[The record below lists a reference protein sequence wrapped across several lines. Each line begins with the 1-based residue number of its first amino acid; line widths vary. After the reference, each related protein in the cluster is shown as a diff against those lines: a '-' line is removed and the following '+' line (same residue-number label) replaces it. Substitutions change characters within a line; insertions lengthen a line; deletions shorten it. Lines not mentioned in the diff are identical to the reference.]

1 MVLVAKDLLRL
12 NHCNELHNNSKLYLF
27 NLFNPCGQ
35 KMKRVKQSKV
45 LYCNAVPPDNSHP
58 QHSTIKKYFT
68 FRIYS
73 MELEK
78 LDFEQ

>member
-45 LYCNAVPPDNSHP
+45 LYSHP